1 MIITRTLLLLQ
12 PGELVSLRFPACHH
26 GLLRRSSL
34 TQRHSRHL
42 LLVRSGRGQVH
53 RQRLGQVACSH
64 LAGFQSTGDNIG
76 HITWASLIDAI
87 MGHLNLF
94 FIFYFYCTF
103 ILPMHTH
110 CSIYHRISHAH
121 DVYRI
126 FLVVIFATINIG
138 FIVGYSDAHS
148 SSSGQPTWF
157 YHYFFSFLEA
167 GVFAGKK
174 NQDRRMK
181 IGMDT
186 IFICMITYPTLP
198 TFIDTP

>member
-1 MIITRTLLLLQ
+1 MASRIAIGGPVSSRPQTNELLPWRTMTITRTLLLLQ

-87 MGHLNLF
+87 MGHLNLLFLF
-94 FIFYFYCTF
+94 FIFTAHSFYLCTLTVLF
-103 ILPMHTH
+103 ITAL
-110 CSIYHRISHAH
+110 
-121 DVYRI
+121 
-126 FLVVIFATINIG
+126 ATRMMFIG
-138 FIVGYSDAHS
+138 FSWS
-148 SSSGQPTWF
+148 
-157 YHYFFSFLEA
+157 
-167 GVFAGKK
+167 
-174 NQDRRMK
+174 
-181 IGMDT
+181 
-186 IFICMITYPTLP
+186 
-198 TFIDTP
+198 